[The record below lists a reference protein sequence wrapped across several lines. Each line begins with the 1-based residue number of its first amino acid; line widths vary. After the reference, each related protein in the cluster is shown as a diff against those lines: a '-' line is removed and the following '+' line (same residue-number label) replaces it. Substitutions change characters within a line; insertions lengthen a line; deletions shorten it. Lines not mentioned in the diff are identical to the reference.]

1 MGVKVLKAKQMQEI
15 DRKAIEELGIP
26 PILLMEKAGL
36 SVVEVIRRE
45 FPSAKRVL
53 VVAGK
58 GNNGGD
64 GLVVAR
70 HLHLLGY
77 KVGYVLALGQEL
89 KGDARLQL
97 DILKRLG
104 LEPLR
109 DFSLQDYE
117 LVVDA
122 LFGTGFEAPARGEG
136 ACWIELINKSGLPVV
151 SVDLPSGLSADSP
164 RVYEPS
170 VKAHITV
177 SFQFPKLCHLLH
189 PASLRCGRLYIANIG
204 IPQWLAQD
212 IRLELL
218 IGAKVPER
226 PADAH
231 KGLMGH
237 VLLLGSSTGKTGALI
252 MSAKASTRAGAGLVS
267 VGVPEDLNMVF
278 ETSLVEEM
286 SIPLPGKGRLSV
298 ASARLVVEM
307 QERFSAIGVGMGM
320 DRYEEGRQVI
330 RELLLGLEKPL
341 LLDADA
347 LNNLA
352 DLGLQVLKERKAI
365 TVLTPHVGEFQRLTG
380 IEKEHILENF
390 VDVAVEFAVNYG
402 CYLVLKSSRTL
413 IATPEGR
420 AYLST
425 RGTSGMAKGGSG
437 DVLSGILTA
446 LMGRAMSVEDALKL
460 GVFLHGIAG
469 EVAQRQKHRESLRAL
484 DLVEALPDA
493 YNLIEHEAFEF
504 SFSYI
509 P

>member
-1 MGVKVLKAKQMQEI
+1 MKILKAKQMQEI
-15 DRKAIEELGIP
+15 DRRAIEGLGIP
-26 PILLMEKAGL
+26 SLLLMEKAGL

-77 KVGYVLALGQEL
+77 RVSYVLALGEDL

-97 DILKRLG
+97 EILRRLG
-104 LEPLR
+104 LEPAKEVSFS
-109 DFSLQDYE
+109 DFD

-122 LFGTGFEAPARGEG
+122 LFGTGFEPPVRGE
-136 ACWIELINKSGLPVV
+136 AIRWIELINKSGLPVV
-151 SVDLPSGLSADSP
+151 CVDIPSGLSADSP
-164 RVYEPS
+164 KEYEPS
-170 VKAHITV
+170 VRGTITIT
-177 SFQFPKLCHLLH
+177 FQFPKPCHLLH
-189 PASLRCGRLYIANIG
+189 PVSLRCGKLYVANIG

-212 IRLELL
+212 IKTELL
-218 IGAKVPER
+218 TGVKVPNR
-226 PADAH
+226 PANAH

-237 VLLLGSSTGKTGALI
+237 VLLVGGSVGKTGAVI

-267 VGVPEDLNMVF
+267 VGVPEGLNHIF

-286 SIPLPGKGRLSV
+286 SIPLKAQERLSIEATKQV
-298 ASARLVVEM
+298 IEI
-307 QERFSAIGVGMGM
+307 QERFSAIGLGMGM
-320 DRYEEGRQVI
+320 DRYEEGRQI
-330 RELLLGLEKPL
+330 IKELLLHVKKPL

-352 DLGLQVLKERKAI
+352 DLGVEVLKEREGT

-380 IEKEHILENF
+380 LEKNHILENF
-390 VDVAVEFAVNYG
+390 LEVAQEFAVKYA
-402 CYLVLKSSRTL
+402 CYLVLKSSRTV

-420 AYLST
+420 VFLST
-425 RGTSGMAKGGSG
+425 RGTPAMAKGGVG
-437 DVLSGILTA
+437 DVLAGILTT
-446 LMGRAMSVEDALKL
+446 LLGRGIPTEEALKL
-460 GVFLHGIAG
+460 GVFLHGLAG
-469 EVAQRQKHRESLRAL
+469 EIAESKRHRESLRAL
-484 DLVEALPDA
+484 DLVEELPNA
-493 YNLIEHEAFEF
+493 YNLIENEAYSLPFT
-504 SFSYI
+504 YI